1 MTAIAAPGRVV
12 ANMFAKGTAFAVEKG
27 AQLAMVVIA
36 GRLLGAEVFGRFA
49 FASSLAVVLAF
60 ATDLG
65 LTIWTTRALAR
76 NPETSGP
83 VLGTGL
89 RLRLGASLPV
99 MLAFGGV
106 ALVVDDRALAVAVL
120 ALGVAALARGLCDHA
135 RAVFRAHERLG
146 DEGKLN
152 TAIALLG
159 MGGGVAGLLA
169 GAGGMAALALGI
181 LAGTLAGA
189 LYGFLLLGRNYG
201 RWAGPADWTLARR
214 MLREAAPFYLAG
226 ACTLIYAR
234 ADVLLLRP
242 LSSDV
247 EVGAYRVAGQ
257 IVDVVKQLP
266 VLLMTA
272 TFPQLARAFNES
284 KAGLVRVE
292 RALAGL
298 LVAGGLLCGAVL
310 AGAADPIVGAA
321 VRSGLRAHRSR
332 AADAGAR
339 GAAAVREL
347 RRAALLRGARS
358 GRAELRL
365 RGGDGGAQRRREP
378 AARSPPGCRRRGHR
392 HRRHRGGAARLLPV
406 RATRAAAGG
415 STLAARGATRTARRC
430 RPWRRCCRPRR
441 GG

>member
-1 MTAIAAPGRVV
+1 MVVV
-12 ANMFAKGTAFAVEKG
+12 AAHF
-27 AQLAMVVIA
+27 
-36 GRLLGAEVFGRFA
+36 LGAKVFGRFA

-76 NPETSGP
+76 SPETSGP

-89 RLRLGASLPV
+89 RLRLGAWLPV

-169 GAGGMAALALGI
+169 GGRGLAALALGI

-201 RWAGPADWTLARR
+201 RWAGPADWKLARR

-257 IVDVVKQLP
+257 IVEVVKQLP

-310 AGAADPIVGAA
+310 AGAAVPIVGLLFGPDFARTVPALRMLALAVPLQFVNCGVLHFFVARDRGGLNFAFAA
-321 VRSGLRAHRSR
+321 AMVVLN
-332 AADAGAR
+332 AAANLLLDRRLGAV
-339 GAAAVREL
+339 GAATATVVTE
-347 RRAALLRGARS
+347 AALLACCLY
-358 GRAELRL
+358 ALRVL
-365 RGGDGGAQRRREP
+365 RQED
-378 AARSPPGCRRRGHR
+378 
-392 HRRHRGGAARLLPV
+392 
-406 RATRAAAGG
+406 
-415 STLAARGATRTARRC
+415 
-430 RPWRRCCRPRR
+430 RP
-441 GG
+441 

>member
-1 MTAIAAPGRVV
+1 
-12 ANMFAKGTAFAVEKG
+12 
-27 AQLAMVVIA
+27 VIA
-36 GRLLGAEVFGRFA
+36 GRTLGSEVFGRFA

-65 LTIWTTRALAR
+65 LTTWTTRALAR

-106 ALVVDDRALAVAVL
+106 ALAVDNRALAVAVL

-152 TAIALLG
+152 AAIALLG
-159 MGGGVAGLLA
+159 MGGGIAGLLA
-169 GAGGMAALALGI
+169 GAGGMAALVLGI

-189 LYGFLLLGRNYG
+189 VYGFLLLGRNYG
-201 RWAGPADWTLARR
+201 PWAGPADWTLARR

-226 ACTLIYAR
+226 ACTMIYAR

-242 LSSDV
+242 LSSDA
-247 EVGAYRVAGQ
+247 EVGAYRAAGQ
-257 IVDVVKQLP
+257 IVEVVRQLP

-272 TFPQLARAFNES
+272 TFPQLARAFTTDS

-292 RALAGL
+292 RTLAGL
-298 LVAGGLLCGAVL
+298 LLAGGLLAAAAL
-310 AGAADPIVGAA
+310 AGAADPVVSLLFGPDFARAVPALRMLALALPLQFLNCGVLHFFVARDRGGLNLAFAAAMVVLNAAANLALDRRLGAVGAA
-321 VRSGLRAHRSR
+321 TATV
-332 AADAGAR
+332 
-339 GAAAVREL
+339 VTE
-347 RRAALLRGARS
+347 AALLACCLY
-358 GRAELRL
+358 ALRVL
-365 RGGDGGAQRRREP
+365 RRED
-378 AARSPPGCRRRGHR
+378 RR
-392 HRRHRGGAARLLPV
+392 
-406 RATRAAAGG
+406 
-415 STLAARGATRTARRC
+415 
-430 RPWRRCCRPRR
+430 
-441 GG
+441 